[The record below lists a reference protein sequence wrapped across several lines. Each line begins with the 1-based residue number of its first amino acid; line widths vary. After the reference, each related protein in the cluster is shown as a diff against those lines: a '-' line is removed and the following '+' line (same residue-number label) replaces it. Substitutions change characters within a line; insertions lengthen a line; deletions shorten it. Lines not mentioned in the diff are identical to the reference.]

1 MTSFASLYD
10 ILVVSFNAQN
20 SSDKERHKT
29 GVVVIRWHDSKMINK
44 QKGHVNGESNFSQLF
59 CMKKKKKK
67 DEKAIKLSKCC
78 GIIVIM

>member
-29 GVVVIRWHDSKMINK
+29 GVVVIRCHDSKMIN
-44 QKGHVNGESNFSQLF
+44 
-59 CMKKKKKK
+59 
-67 DEKAIKLSKCC
+67 
-78 GIIVIM
+78 